1 MRTSLTCRQGKR
13 RGGVQVGSVPGSVDG
28 VWLDDEP
35 AGSGRLAATHRATA
49 GGVAAVVVL
58 AAVGVPVGLVVT
70 AGGGGHPAGAA
81 RGSAFHEVV
90 SALNATVASGSFDIT
105 YQSDPPTAPTT
116 PTTQGPPCA
125 PSALPGGTT
134 SPTVVCSRQSPPG
147 MAISGHG
154 TTDTDPFAQET
165 VSDVPGFG
173 VITTFDDGTDLW
185 ELGGGDYGLSGGT
198 DNTSP
203 GSPLSG
209 FAGLVV
215 GTLGP
220 KQGAF
225 DLLGLASP
233 TGNLDLEQ
241 AEITGADEIGTSA
254 VDNVPVTVFEVTLD
268 PSQLAGLQTLT
279 SQQETTIQ
287 DALGILKQQGF
298 AGETVKISID
308 TAGFVRQTQSVASF
322 SDGTT
327 ISGETTLSDFG
338 CAGTIVMPGQQG
350 SSSPPANC
358 VSPDTSGTTT
368 STTTSTTPPSST
380 TTTAPSSTTSTTG
393 SPSSTSSTT
402 SGPTTSTTGATGS
415 ESTTTTTAVRSAPTV
430 TNGGSGV
437 GSPSG

>member
-1 MRTSLTCRQGKR
+1 MRTSLTRRQGKR
-13 RGGVQVGSVPGSVDG
+13 RGGLQGGSVPGSVDG

-35 AGSGRLAATHRATA
+35 AGSDRQAATHRRMA

-81 RGSAFHEVV
+81 RGPAFHRVV
-90 SALNATVASGSFDIT
+90 SALNATVDSGSFDIT

-173 VITTFDDGTDLW
+173 VITTFDNGTDLW
-185 ELGGGDYGLSGGT
+185 ELGGGNYGLSGGT
-198 DNTSP
+198 ANTSP

-241 AEITGADEIGTSA
+241 AEITGADEVGTSV
-254 VDNVPVTVFEVTLD
+254 VDGVPVTVYQVTLD
-268 PSQLAGLQTLT
+268 PTQLAGLQTLT
-279 SQQETTIQ
+279 SQQEATIQ
-287 DALGILKQQGF
+287 DALGMLRQQGF
-298 AGETVKISID
+298 TGETVKMSID

-358 VSPDTSGTTT
+358 VSPDTSGSATTT
-368 STTTSTTPPSST
+368 STAATSTT
-380 TTTAPSSTTSTTG
+380 ATSTTA
-393 SPSSTSSTT
+393 SPST
-402 SGPTTSTTGATGS
+402 TTSTTGATASAGP
-415 ESTTTTTAVRSAPTV
+415 TTTSAVPSAPTV
-430 TNGGSGV
+430 ANGGSSV
-437 GSPSG
+437 GSAAG